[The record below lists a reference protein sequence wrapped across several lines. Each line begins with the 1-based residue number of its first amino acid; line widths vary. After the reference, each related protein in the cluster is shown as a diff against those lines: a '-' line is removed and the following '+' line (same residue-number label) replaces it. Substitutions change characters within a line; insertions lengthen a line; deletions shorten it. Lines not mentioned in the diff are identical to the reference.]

1 MARNEPLRGMFGE
14 ALAVTPFRMIK
25 LSNIKI
31 MFFSKSPDRKT
42 NFNIREPDCNSHPM
56 GLSKYHF
63 VI

>member
-42 NFNIREPDCNSHPM
+42 NSHPM